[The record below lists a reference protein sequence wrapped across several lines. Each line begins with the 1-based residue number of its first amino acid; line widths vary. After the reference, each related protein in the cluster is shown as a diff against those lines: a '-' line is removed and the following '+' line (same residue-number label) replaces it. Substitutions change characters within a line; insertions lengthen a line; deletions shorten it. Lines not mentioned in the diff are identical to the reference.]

1 MNELYVGLISGTSVD
16 AVDAALVAID
26 EDRFQ
31 ILATH
36 SEAYP
41 EATANDIQALV
52 RSPGTINIDDLGE
65 LDTEVGELFAVAT
78 KRLLEQAGTEASA
91 VRAIGSHGQTVRH
104 HPDGNSPFSL
114 QIGDPNIIACR
125 TGITTVADFRRRD
138 IALGGQGAPLVPA
151 FHAATFRDPAELRV
165 VLNIGGIANITV
177 LPGDGQVFGF
187 DTGPGNCLMDIW
199 IERKQEK
206 AYDADG
212 EWAASGTAE
221 SDLVAQML
229 GDRYFRRIPPKS
241 TGREHFNYR
250 WLETALNEASTRPEP
265 VDVQASLLELSARSI
280 AEAIERHASDC
291 KRVLACGG
299 GVHNTALMARLAA
312 LLPACDI
319 QTTAAYGIDPDW
331 VEAVAFAWLAR
342 RTIHSLP
349 GNLPAV
355 TGARRPCILGGVF
368 IGESA
373 GSS

>member
-1 MNELYVGLISGTSVD
+1 MNEFYVGLISGTSVD

-26 EDRFQ
+26 GEQFQ

-36 SEAYP
+36 SEAFP
-41 EATANDIQALV
+41 EAVANDIQALV

-78 KRLLEQAGTEASA
+78 KRLLDAAGTPASA

-104 HPDGNSPFSL
+104 FPEGTSPFSL
-114 QIGDPNIIACR
+114 QIGDPNVIACR

-151 FHAATFRDPAELRV
+151 FHAATFHDPNELRV

-177 LPGDGQVFGF
+177 LPADGAVFGF

-199 IERKQEK
+199 IQREQEK
-206 AYDADG
+206 AFDRDG
-212 EWAASGTAE
+212 AWATSGSVA

-250 WLETALNEASTRPEP
+250 WLEAALNEAATRPEP
-265 VDVQASLLELSARSI
+265 TDVQASLLELTARSI
-280 AEAIERHASDC
+280 AESIERHAADC
-291 KRVLACGG
+291 KRILVCGG
-299 GVHNTALMARLAA
+299 GIHNAALMQRLTALI
-312 LLPACDI
+312 PGCEI
-319 QTTAAYGIDPDW
+319 ESTANYGIDPDW
-331 VEAVAFAWLAR
+331 VEAAAFAWLAR
-342 RTIHSLP
+342 RTMHGLP

-368 IGESA
+368 VGEPA
-373 GSS
+373 